1 MSNKLATTINQRDEL
16 GLLLKSIS
24 EQEDFAS
31 ERKLIEQ
38 IAKLE
43 AEVIRLQ
50 KENNVSRR
58 IIDSTRNINE
68 RFSKKKIEI
77 PAEKKITRESL
88 STDTLFKKEEPAETE
103 RRRSMLEEIFSSGGK
118 EKLFEHIAQE
128 FENLNLKSRSE
139 FDSLAKEVQAE
150 LEESEKKL
158 AAAIELQ
165 VQAED
170 NASALSAENKQLKAE
185 INNLNRQ
192 ISGLLKAVEDAGAQK
207 TELEEKNRE
216 LFEQGEKTRRG
227 LVEKLREDLKDQ
239 ETRNAEAEQIIE
251 KLSREKIDMSIRLR
265 QLESLN
271 KNSEKVSVQTENQV
285 EDLQRRLGT
294 LSEEHDRLKVRYT
307 SLLRDKEKLTNDLTE
322 SYEKLEL
329 LRREHMDATDALQ
342 VKFNAK
348 IKQYEERSI
357 PKIPSM
363 RASGTLNASLF
374 NSELAGKLNQIE
386 EPLENFG
393 PSFMLG
399 MSDIPQPKVIDN
411 QELEGEPDIQMLEEL
426 QEKNL
431 QLKALREQVV
441 ELKSKLAAGS
451 SRDIGKKEIEISRLH
466 LEVKHLEQ
474 TFADAKSAWSK
485 EKAAIEKNY
494 EDLYVDYVEYK
505 LSAASK
511 LLERDRREEV
521 HRKNNK
527 LLKMKID
534 LYEKQITEYN
544 IQIEKE

>member
-1 MSNKLATTINQRDEL
+1 MTTINQRDEL
-16 GLLLKSIS
+16 GSLLKSIS

-31 ERKLIEQ
+31 ERRLIEQ

-77 PAEKKITRESL
+77 PVEKKITRESL

-118 EKLFEHIAQE
+118 EKLFEHITQE
-128 FENLNLKSRSE
+128 FESLNLKSRSE
-139 FDSLAKEVQAE
+139 FDALAKEVQAE

-170 NASALSAENKQLKAE
+170 NASILFAENKQLKAE

-251 KLSREKIDMSIRLR
+251 KLSREKIEMSIRLR

-307 SLLRDKEKLTNDLTE
+307 SLLHDKEKLTNDLTE

-348 IKQYEERSI
+348 IKQYEERAI

-399 MSDIPQPKVIDN
+399 MSDIPQPKTIDN

-451 SRDIGKKEIEISRLH
+451 SRDIGKKEIEISRLN

-474 TFADAKSAWSK
+474 SFADAKAAWSK

-505 LSAASK
+505 LSAAAK

-527 LLKMKID
+527 LLKMKVD